1 MNLIC
6 DGHAALV
13 GVRHGEG
20 VACHACVQGRLEGG
34 VAHDVARRPRVF
46 GYVQTTRHQLHGR
59 FGAGIDL
66 GVGARGV
73 FGQTHAAHVEG
84 IRCFRSEAPRGEAF
98 AVKDVFHQ
106 IDAGHQ
112 SLLTVEVHAHFRTC
126 GVPHDVHEVAF
137 AVFQISAVY
146 KRGHGPCGKRVGTLR
161 MHVRPVVDHG
171 DVVRVDVA
179 PFRLGAG
186 VKLHPKGTVQRTVAI
201 HFCSLR
207 VKGPNHAF
215 RSVRDA
221 SKIQARLNVERLGQ
235 IQAFLRPY
243 RSGIAG
249 WSGGQ
254 FHTAVAQRSGRAVR
268 GVGGHLG
275 RCRHGECQSSCE
287 G

>member
-1 MNLIC
+1 M
-6 DGHAALV
+6 V
-13 GVRHGEG
+13 GVGHSEG
-20 VACHACVQGRLEGG
+20 VARHASVKGRLEGG

-46 GYVQTTRHQLHGR
+46 GHVQTTRHQLHCR

-73 FGQTHAAHVEG
+73 FRQTHTAHVEG

-98 AVKDVFHQ
+98 AVKDVSHQ

-112 SLLTVEVHAHFRTC
+112 TLLTVEVHAHLRTC
-126 GVPHDVHEVAF
+126 GVPHDVHEVVF
-137 AVFQISAVY
+137 AVFQISAVH
-146 KRGHGPCGKRVGTLR
+146 KRGHGPRCKRVRTVR
-161 MHVRPVVDHG
+161 VHVRSVVDHG
-171 DVVRVDVA
+171 NVVCIDVSQ
-179 PFRLGAG
+179 FRLDAG
-186 VKLHPKGTVQRTVAI
+186 VKFHSKGAFQRTVAI
-201 HFCSLR
+201 HFGSFH
-207 VKGPNHAF
+207 VKSPNHAF
-215 RSVRDA
+215 RTVRDA

-235 IQAFLRPY
+235 VQAFLRPY

-249 WSGGQ
+249 RSGGQ

-268 GVGGHLG
+268 GVGGRLG